1 VSVKKFLS
9 RYDRPKNFSKQSR
22 NLDSTSLGA
31 FFFFA
36 TFLLGKEKW
45 RSEFFLKKN

>member
-1 VSVKKFLS
+1 M
-9 RYDRPKNFSKQSR
+9 
-22 NLDSTSLGA
+22 A

-45 RSEFFLKKN
+45 RGVFAGKRKVKANH

>member
-1 VSVKKFLS
+1 LVCIRQLAE
-9 RYDRPKNFSKQSR
+9 
-22 NLDSTSLGA
+22 A

-45 RSEFFLKKN
+45 RGEIFC